1 MTREEAL
8 KIQKLYEEGYEISV
22 NRILVVSLYIN
33 DEDSVVFNFE
43 INKDLPGLPLE
54 KINLKNV
61 MVLDTIDIDYS
72 LQKEK

>member
-22 NRILVVSLYIN
+22 NRILVVSLYVN

-72 LQKEK
+72 L

>member
-72 LQKEK
+72 L